1 MSLPEEKDYSQFED
15 DEDAVRD
22 SAAISEE
29 CALSVDSVLDI
40 VLRMNADNKMLKG
53 YKFRQ
58 IGNEVYV
65 DMVFI

>member
-15 DEDAVRD
+15 DENAVRD
-22 SAAISEE
+22 SAAISEG
-29 CALSVDSVLDI
+29 CALSVDPVLEI
-40 VLRMNADNKMLKG
+40 VLRMSGDGKMLKG

-58 IGNEVYV
+58 SGSEVYV